1 MSVFRTSTLGDIAR
15 GGQTTLHFFR
25 MIGQVIFKFVG
36 FVIFLMAV
44 FFVTYLY
51 AQTTAYE
58 RYVLFKWS
66 QSSVSVALFND
77 VEERT
82 AFKLKDGNIINPSK
96 RAVIAGEY
104 INTVVDKFI
113 RLLIR
118 GSAYTAVTIGFVF
131 LLVFFIIYRTGFA
144 IRQENFLRG
153 GKIVEPGE
161 LRRQLKAQKIAS
173 DIEIGGVPL
182 KLNSELKHM
191 LLTGSHGAGKST
203 AIKQV
208 LRAIRKRGDRA
219 IVYSTSGEF
228 VENFYREDKDII
240 LNPLDERS
248 PAWNIWC
255 EGRAPSDFNSMAA
268 SLIPEAKGNQ
278 DPFWI
283 QAARS
288 MFSNVAMRMYTEGDL
303 STPQLL
309 RNLLT
314 VDLDEAAALV
324 KGTEAAA
331 IISEGSEKTALSVR
345 ATLAACI
352 QYLKYLKH
360 EGDSFS
366 IRDWV
371 RDDDKD
377 NWVFITS
384 RPDQKETLKPLITTW
399 LDVASTAILS
409 REPDLD
415 RRIWLIIDELPSLNQ
430 LPMLSDMLAQSRK
443 FGGCCVLGFQSYSQL
458 ISIYGKEGASAITG
472 LCATWVVYRAN
483 EPDTAEWASR
493 GLGNEELME
502 TAEGISYGANEI
514 RDGLSLSMNRK
525 TRPLVL
531 PTEMM
536 TLADLEGYIRLEG
549 DLPRCRFNTKWQPM
563 KKIAPGYIE
572 ADLAKTSWDFS
583 ETTVTKPTTKNESEV
598 NENLGVSEEAQSKKS
613 DKGKKAV
620 TDDMFRD
627 I

>member
-1 MSVFRTSTLGDIAR
+1 MSVFRTSTLGDITR

-25 MIGQVIFKFVG
+25 MLGQVIFKFVL
-36 FVIFLMAV
+36 FVLFVMTV
-44 FFVTYLY
+44 FFITYLY
-51 AQTTAYE
+51 AQTTEYE
-58 RYVLFKWS
+58 RYVLFKWG
-66 QSSVSVALFND
+66 QCRGSVALLND

-82 AFKLKDGNIINPSK
+82 PFKLKDGNTINPSK
-96 RAVIAGEY
+96 KAVIADEY
-104 INTVVDKFI
+104 INRVVSKFI
-113 RLLIR
+113 HLLVR

-131 LLVFFIIYRTGFA
+131 LFVFFFIYRTGFS

-153 GKIVEPGE
+153 GKIVAPGE
-161 LRRQLKAQKIAS
+161 LKRQLTSQKIAS
-173 DIEIGGVPL
+173 DIEIAGVPL

-191 LLTGSHGAGKST
+191 LFTGSHGAGKST
-203 AIKQV
+203 AIKEV
-208 LRAIRKRGDRA
+208 LNVIRKRGDRA

-255 EGRAPSDFNSMAA
+255 EGRVPSDFNSMAA

-314 VDLDEAAALV
+314 VDLEEAAALV

-331 IISEGSEKTALSVR
+331 IISEGAEKTALSVR

-360 EGDSFS
+360 EGDCFS

-371 RDDDKD
+371 KDDKND

-399 LDVASTAILS
+399 IDVASTAILS

-493 GLGNEELME
+493 GLGSAELME

-536 TLADLEGYIRLEG
+536 TLADLEGYLRLEG
-549 DLPRCRFNTKWQPM
+549 DLPRCKFNMQWKAM
-563 KKIAPGYIE
+563 KKLAPGYIE
-572 ADLAKTSWDFS
+572 ADLAQTSWDFS
-583 ETTVTKPTTKNESEV
+583 EASMMKSSTGAESEV
-598 NENLGVSEEAQSKKS
+598 NDLDVS
-613 DKGKKAV
+613 DKPQNKKEV
-620 TDDMFRD
+620 TDDMFRE